1 MPKST
6 KESKNNK
13 NNQDIEE
20 EIGGE
25 EALTDEQEVFEE
37 EYGKILA
44 LWEFPEFIKH
54 ERSKVWYISF
64 TVVFLAMLAYSYMT
78 DNLLFAIILVIFA
91 VLYLTSAKDEPKTM
105 ETALTEDG
113 IFIGP
118 KFIPYEDIQNFYI
131 IYYPP
136 EIKNLYLEPKNMLK
150 PRIVIPLERQHPVHI
165 REILL
170 EYLEEDVAKE
180 EIPAS
185 ESISKILKL

>member
-1 MPKST
+1 MPKT
-6 KESKNNK
+6 KKETPKKEKKEDTQNK
-13 NNQDIEE
+13 T
-20 EIGGE
+20 EISP
-25 EALTDEQEVFEE
+25 EQEMFEE

-54 ERSKVWYISF
+54 ERGKAWYISF
-64 TVVFLAMLAYSYMT
+64 TIAFLALLTYSYMT
-78 DNLLFAIILVIFA
+78 DNLLFAIILVMFA
-91 VLYLTSAKDEPKTM
+91 VLYLTSAKDEPKTL
-105 ETALTEDG
+105 EIALAEDG
-113 IFIGP
+113 IFIGSR
-118 KFIPYEDIQNFYI
+118 FIPYEDLQNFYI

-150 PRIVIPLERQHPVHI
+150 PRIVIPLETQHPVHI

-170 EYLEEDVAKE
+170 EYLEEDIAKE